1 MATSQQ
7 YSLRWN
13 NYLRHITYAFDSLR
27 LNDDFVDV
35 TLCCDGQKIKA
46 HKVLLSA
53 CSGYFKE
60 IFKENPHPH
69 PVIIFKFIKFED
81 LNSIIEFMYQG
92 EVNVHQE
99 ALQSFLQ
106 TAELLAVQG
115 LTSEDKEKKEV
126 PRTLTEEQ
134 IIKTIP
140 STIRAVTENVTQS
153 SQTIEIPAIITQ
165 HTTQQTQ
172 QQQHAQQQTTQ
183 QQQTTTTVMKK
194 RKITFSDDDEHIYT
208 TETVEYKEEPNI
220 VKTTEINFLPT
231 SVKMDIPEYIDV
243 SDTNQLHDSVTQS
256 HQTSQE
262 SGGQTVTQ
270 YTSEYEILTESEI
283 EESKYQNE
291 SGDNTEITTIDM
303 GRLISQPEST
313 DSGGK
318 DEKGNIIGQ
327 EISLQCTVCNRKLQS
342 VSALRRHMASKHSI
356 VSKKHDCSMCKKSF
370 KTKWSLS
377 THNSRFHRTQR
388 PIKECIKMDSI

>member
-46 HKVLLSA
+46 HKMLLSA

-115 LTSEDKEKKEV
+115 LTSEEKEKKEA
-126 PRTLTEEQ
+126 PRTINEEQ

-165 HTTQQTQ
+165 HTAQQTQ
-172 QQQHAQQQTTQ
+172 QQHATQQTTQQ

-194 RKITFSDDDEHIYT
+194 RKITFSDDDEHIYA

-220 VKTTEINFLPT
+220 VKTTEINFLPAT
-231 SVKMDIPEYIDV
+231 VKMDIPEYIDV
-243 SDTNQLHDSVTQS
+243 SDTNQLHDTVTQS

-291 SGDNTEITTIDM
+291 SADNTEITTIDM

-318 DEKGNIIGQ
+318 DEKGNAIGQ
-327 EISLQCTVCNRKLQS
+327 DLPNNKWTECQFCKMVITTVNLW
-342 VSALRRHMASKHSI
+342 RHI
-356 VSKKHDCSMCKKSF
+356 
-370 KTKWSLS
+370 
-377 THNSRFHRTQR
+377 RTQHTPQPPR
-388 PIKECIKMDSI
+388 RCEQCQKNFKNKYSLREHIRISHEQKSSAHRHESP